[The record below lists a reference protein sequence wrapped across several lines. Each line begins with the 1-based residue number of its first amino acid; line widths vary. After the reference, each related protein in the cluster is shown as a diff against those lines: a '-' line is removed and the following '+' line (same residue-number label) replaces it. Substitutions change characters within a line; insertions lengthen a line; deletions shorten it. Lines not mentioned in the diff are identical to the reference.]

1 MSPKTN
7 TFQSTGG
14 YMLPWLIAVI
24 VQSFL
29 ANFTCFVKLFEKL
42 LHQLWLNISIS
53 FKVAVDLS
61 EVVNRLELFSL
72 FNCSFF
78 TCVEREKNQL
88 SKEVRCW
95 YVYKVPK
102 YTGN

>member
-1 MSPKTN
+1 
-7 TFQSTGG
+7 
-14 YMLPWLIAVI
+14 MLTWLIAVI

-72 FNCSFF
+72 FNCSLAS
-78 TCVEREKNQL
+78 REKKINF
-88 SKEVRCW
+88 
-95 YVYKVPK
+95 PK
-102 YTGN
+102 K